1 MIMENLYEEKLT
13 YNQISF
19 RYSRGKSH
27 MTGNEIHPYH
37 EILYYMDGDAS
48 FLSEKYQEN
57 LSANTL
63 LLIPKASYHQ
73 FYIRNQ
79 NRYTRLALT
88 FPDIEGTEGLLS
100 STMNEIKI
108 IRNLNSHLS
117 GTLQRMCQV
126 IKNTN
131 AAQERSVFL
140 YGAFLML
147 LAELNM
153 ENVKITSPRLREGD
167 PLIQECIRYID
178 ENFTKSI
185 TVASIAKKIGVSE
198 SALAHSFKKDLG
210 ISLYKYIVEKRLV
223 YAHKLISENEKPTK
237 IYLDCG
243 YNDYP
248 TFYKAYLKMFGYPP
262 SGR

>member
-1 MIMENLYEEKLT
+1 MENFYEEKLT

-19 RYSRGKSH
+19 RYSKGKSH

-48 FLSEKYQEN
+48 FLSEKYQED
-57 LSANTL
+57 LSTGTL

-73 FYIRNQ
+73 FNIRNQ
-79 NRYTRLALT
+79 NQYTRLVLT
-88 FPDIEGTEGLLS
+88 FPDIEGTEGLLTS
-100 STMNEIKI
+100 AMNEIKI
-108 IRNLNSHLS
+108 IRTPDDHLS
-117 GTLQRMCQV
+117 ETLQRMCQV
-126 IKNTN
+126 IRNTK
-131 AAQERSVFL
+131 AAGERSVFL

-153 ENVKITSPRLREGD
+153 ENERITSPMLREGD
-167 PLIQECIRYID
+167 PLISECIRYID
-178 ENFTKSI
+178 ENFTKNIS
-185 TVASIAKKIGVSE
+185 VASIAKELRVSE
-198 SALAHSFKKDLG
+198 SALAHSIKKELG
-210 ISLYKYIVEKRLV
+210 ISLYKYIVEKRLI

-237 IYLDCG
+237 IYLACG

-262 SGR
+262 SRR

>member
-1 MIMENLYEEKLT
+1 MEHRYEEKLT

-19 RYSRGKSH
+19 RYSKGKSH

-48 FLSEKYQEN
+48 FLSEKYQED
-57 LSANTL
+57 LSTGTL

-79 NRYTRLALT
+79 NMYTRLAIT
-88 FPDIEGTEGLLS
+88 FPDIDSTEGLLS

-108 IRNLNSHLS
+108 IRNLNSHLTA
-117 GTLQRMCQV
+117 TLERMCQ
-126 IKNTN
+126 IIQYTP
-131 AAQERSVFL
+131 AAPERSVFL
-140 YGAFLML
+140 YGAFLVL

-153 ENVKITSPRLREGD
+153 ENVDITSPRLREGD
-167 PLIQECIRYID
+167 PLIAECIQYID
-178 ENFTKSI
+178 TNFMKYI
-185 TVASIAKKIGVSE
+185 TVADIARQMRVSE
-198 SALAHSFKKDLG
+198 SVLAHSFKKELG
-210 ISLYKYIVEKRLV
+210 ISLYKYIIEKRLIH
-223 YAHKLISENEKPTK
+223 AHKLISENEKPTK

-243 YNDYP
+243 YNDYS
-248 TFYKAYLKMFGYPP
+248 TFYKAYLRMFGYPP